1 MLLAARSLGLNKE
14 TLVSLERAML
24 VEMDLTTEEE
34 AERAYTVGVGCE
46 GHPYLGTVKAPS
58 EG

>member
-14 TLVSLERAML
+14 TLISLERAML
-24 VEMDLTTEEE
+24 VEMDFTTEEE
-34 AERAYTVGVGCE
+34 AERAYTVGVGYRD
-46 GHPYLGTVKAPS
+46 HPYPGTVKAPG